1 MWYPYG
7 YQCYNRIMPAPFA
20 IDTPAATLAHARKR
34 AALTL
39 RALAKRAGT
48 SHATLAAYEQG
59 RKSPN
64 AETFLRILRACD
76 FGLTLTLNR
85 RIRSDHGLDR
95 GEELLQVLELAEQF
109 PARLDPDLNLPI
121 FRRNP

>member
-1 MWYPYG
+1 MS
-7 YQCYNRIMPAPFA
+7 APFA
-20 IDTPAATLAHARKR
+20 IDSPATTLAFARKR

-39 RALAKRAGT
+39 RALASRAGT

-64 AETFLRILRACD
+64 AETFLRTLNACD
-76 FGLTLTLNR
+76 FGLTLTLHR

-95 GEELLQVLELAEQF
+95 GEELRQVLELAEQF
-109 PARLDPDLNLPI
+109 PARLDRALDAPI
-121 FRRNP
+121 FGRSS